1 MHARWRFTA
10 PKVALLFVAG
20 LCAGYWV
27 GRSVGSSE
35 WKTLEIALSA
45 TVAAVVFLGC
55 RKSAPR
61 DEAPVYVNRSR
72 F

>member
-35 WKTLEIALSA
+35 WRTLEVTLSA
-45 TVAAVVFLGC
+45 TVAAVVFLSC
-55 RKSAPR
+55 RKRAPR